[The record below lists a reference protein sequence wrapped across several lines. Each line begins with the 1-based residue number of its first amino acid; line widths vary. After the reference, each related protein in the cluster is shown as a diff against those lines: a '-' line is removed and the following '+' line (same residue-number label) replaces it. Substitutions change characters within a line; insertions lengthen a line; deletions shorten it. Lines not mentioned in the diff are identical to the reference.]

1 MERGSR
7 PCISFLSDFG
17 QRDYFVASVKGVIL
31 DICPDAT
38 IVDVSHGVSPHNILE
53 AAFTLEAA
61 YACFPARS
69 LHLAVVDPGV
79 GSDRKAIIARA
90 DKHTFVAP
98 DNGVLSLIFERE
110 NITEVVEILNESFF
124 RKPVSPTFHGRD
136 IFGPV
141 IAHLARGVPVA
152 EFGPVTTSFVTVDFG
167 SVRREDGDTLRGAVI
182 HIDRFGSLITNIQG
196 SQLSELPDGAGSWQ
210 IEIDGRK
217 IDRHYGFYAQAKRD
231 EIFSIIGSSGR
242 VEIAVCSSSASRVL
256 GLGVG
261 AEVKVKG
268 VLGEAQAT
276 RSRTSS

>member
-1 MERGSR
+1 MSAMA
-7 PCISFLSDFG
+7 C
-17 QRDYFVASVKGVIL
+17 Q
-31 DICPDAT
+31 
-38 IVDVSHGVSPHNILE
+38 PHNIVE

-79 GSDRKAIIARA
+79 GSDRKAIIART
-90 DKHTFVAP
+90 DEHTFVAP
-98 DNGVLSLIFERE
+98 DNGVLSLIFQRE

-141 IAHLARGVPVA
+141 IAHLACGVPVA

-182 HIDRFGSLITNIQG
+182 HIDRFGNLITNIQG
-196 SQLSELPDGAGSWQ
+196 SQLSELPDGGGSWQ

-217 IDRHYGFYAQAKRD
+217 IDRHYGFYAQAKPD

-256 GLGVG
+256 GVGVG
-261 AEVKVKG
+261 AEVRVKG